1 MRMGVDVVLRNSH
14 RKDSHREAVEQAR
27 AFASRYFNEA
37 DIQSWCKGQG
47 MPTNVLKAYYA
58 SDLGRMGL
66 PEALDGIPTDFKSQ
80 VLIVEEL
87 HRASGAILPFLSHV
101 LSLRLMQNL
110 GGGDHFDLVKRMLDA
125 TGETGFSEA
134 ITEPSSGTD
143 TFAMQTVTIQCKNQV
158 YLNGTKMFVSNG
170 QFSPYIMA
178 AAKEDD
184 STRENQRL
192 TFWLFSRN
200 LEGVSTYPIETIGQN
215 MTPQAMIKFENV
227 KMEPEYV
234 IGTRGGGHK
243 AMMAAFDVGRML
255 ICASSLGL
263 AEAAMDD
270 AVAHAAN
277 RKSFGASLASLP
289 QIQEKLTD
297 MEVKIRSMRA
307 IIYQTADQMDAG
319 EDSRL
324 SASLAKRMV
333 PRAATEAASEALQV
347 FGALGYSE
355 LTRAGRI
362 WNDCRGNQLA
372 QGTDEIMVR
381 IASKRI
387 VEGYLEG
394 IL

>member
-1 MRMGVDVVLRNSH
+1 MVRTNRH
-14 RKDSHREAVEQAR
+14 RKDIHRETVEQAR
-27 AFASRYFNEA
+27 AFAREYFNEA
-37 DIQSWCKGQG
+37 DIRSWYKGQG
-47 MPTNVLKAYYA
+47 MPANVLRAYYA

-87 HRASGAILPFLSHV
+87 HRASGAILPFLSHI
-101 LSLRLMQNL
+101 LSIRLMQDL
-110 GGGDHFDLVKRMLDA
+110 GGEDHFDLVKRMLES

-143 TFAMQTVTIQCKNQV
+143 TFAMQTFTTQRRGQI

-170 QFSPYIMA
+170 QFSPYIMTV
-178 AAKEDD
+178 AKEDD
-184 STRENQRL
+184 STHDNQRL

-234 IGTRGGGHK
+234 IGTRGAGHQ

-255 ICASSLGL
+255 VCASSLGL

-270 AVAHAAN
+270 AVRHAVN
-277 RKSFGASLASLP
+277 RKSFGAPLASLP

-297 MEVKIRSMRA
+297 MEAKIRAMRA

-333 PRAATEAASEALQV
+333 PRSATEVASEALQI
-347 FGALGYSE
+347 FGGLGYSE
-355 LTRAGRI
+355 LTRVGRI

-387 VEGYLEG
+387 VEGYMEG